1 MIISKS
7 KNFIYIHI
15 EKTGGTSIEEALTPY
30 LNFEDIIFGGTTIG
44 NKMENIVS
52 KKFTWKEIQE
62 TMLWKHADANKIK
75 EELGSKWNDMY
86 KFATVRDPIEIMI
99 SFYFYIKRNIFDLL
113 PNKITEVIYNKNFT
127 NEIKVDGSI
136 VYTDDLRNLYFI
148 ESIIDNTGIDGFI
161 NKMIKN
167 NLKEVSPQLS
177 KVDESVDLFDISSI
191 NKNWKTILNKLKIYE
206 DVNLQVIN
214 KSNRTKNIK
223 LDPLTIKLIYNHFS
237 IDYLKIPTSIT
248 ANWQ

>member
-30 LNFEDIIFGGTTIG
+30 LDVKDIILGGTTIG
-44 NKMENIVS
+44 NKMENLAYE
-52 KKFTWKEIQE
+52 KFTWEEIQK
-62 TMLWKHADANKIK
+62 TMLWKHADANRIK
-75 EELGSKWNDMY
+75 KEVGSEWNNMY

-113 PNKITEVIYNKNFT
+113 PNKITEVIYSKDFT
-127 NEIKVDGSI
+127 NEISVSGSI

-191 NKNWKTILNKLKIYE
+191 NKNWKIILNKIKIYE
-206 DVNLQVIN
+206 DVSLQVIN
-214 KSNRTKNIK
+214 KSNRPKNIK
-223 LDPLTIKLIYNHFS
+223 LDPFTIKLIYNHFS
-237 IDYLKIPTSIT
+237 IDYLKISSSIT